1 MDSKQNGVNA
11 WVVKPVS
18 FPDFNPTLHARHLPF
33 FFIQGK
39 LGERARGLSNRVC
52 PQTHSSLPLPK

>member
-1 MDSKQNGVNA
+1 MDSEQNGVNA
-11 WVVKPVS
+11 WMVKPVS
-18 FPDFNPTLHARHLPF
+18 FTEFNLAQHARHSSF